1 MNSLHEQAEAV
12 KKMGVAN
19 LTSVWEEDDHHTL
32 QQEAAKRCN
41 LTPDVIK
48 AIENGEEIWIRNN
61 VTGFIDRA
69 MKIRRHHSDED
80 LDIWRAAET
89 EPLRKATGKAYWM
102 ECREKGYE
110 IRDWAYLEKVQRPR
124 SETPWLTS
132 VAIQSDGTFGI
143 SPVVICG
150 HGLDQM
156 DTRQIL
162 QDEVVLACIHGHFI
176 QGSGKNTGQPD
187 DRVVKSFFATDRRDP
202 HGPKRELR
210 VVIKK
215 NYDAHCCEVI
225 TAWWADQYP
234 ENK

>member
-19 LTSVWEEDDHHTL
+19 LTSVWLEDDHHTL

-48 AIENGEEIWIRNN
+48 AIEDGEEIWIRNN

-69 MKIRRHHSDED
+69 IAIKRHHSTED
-80 LDIWRAAET
+80 LHIWREAKT
-89 EPLRKATGKAYWM
+89 EPLRQATGKAYWM

-110 IRDWAYLEKVQRPR
+110 IRDWAYLEKVERPQ
-124 SETPWLTS
+124 SKTPWLAS
-132 VAIQSDGTFGI
+132 VALSGGGGMGI
-143 SPVVICG
+143 APVVICG

-156 DTRQIL
+156 DARQIR
-162 QDEVVLACIHGHFI
+162 QDEVVHVCIHGETI
-176 QGSGKNTGQPD
+176 QKGYN
-187 DRVVKSFFATDRRDP
+187 DRIVRALKVRDRR
-202 HGPKRELR
+202 GPEFTKRELY

-215 NYDAHCCEVI
+215 NYDAQACEVI
-225 TAWWADQYP
+225 TAYWPDEKP
-234 ENK
+234 EEK